1 MSYKDTPFERM
12 DRMMDEMNRR
22 FAAMNWNDWQDA
34 DWRMP
39 ALESGSD
46 GRWDHSEWDTTLNV
60 ERDAEGFTVLADTPG
75 FERDELDVRF
85 HDGTLHIGG
94 THEDDH
100 EGFHSR
106 RFSREV
112 SLDGDVLEDEIT
124 AHYHNGVLEIR
135 VPTEDTPEVIDEGR
149 RIEIED

>member
-12 DRMMDEMNRR
+12 DRMMNEMNRR
-22 FAAMNWNDWQDA
+22 FAAMNWGDRQDA

-39 ALESGSD
+39 ALEGGSD
-46 GRWDHSEWDTTLNV
+46 DHLSRSEWDANLNV

-75 FERDELDVRF
+75 FERDELEVRF
-85 HDGTLHIGG
+85 HEGRLHIGG

-100 EGFHSR
+100 DGYHSR
-106 RFSREV
+106 RFSREIG
-112 SLDGDVLEDEIT
+112 LDGDVLEEEIT
-124 AHYHNGVLEIR
+124 AHYRNGVLEIR

-149 RIEIED
+149 HIDIED